1 MLTETPA
8 GQFEPGLS
16 ESDNR
21 NHCHPQGPIPN
32 DSGSDSRSRIR
43 RLPPKFRLQ
52 RVFCLIG
59 PPPRRPARKK
69 ENIMSRDLSKVRNI
83 GIAAHIDAGKTTVSE
98 RILYYTGKIHKMGE
112 VHEGTA
118 VMDFDEE
125 EQKRGITI
133 NSAATTCPWD
143 RNGERYTINLIDTP
157 GHVDFTAEVE
167 RSLRVLDGAVAV
179 FDGKEGVEAQS
190 ETVWRQATKY
200 NVPRICFVNK
210 MDKLGADFDFSFNS
224 IIERLGAPAV
234 AVQIPIGQSNTFK
247 GIIDLLRGV
256 AIYYKLDDDKDKG
269 KTMVEK
275 PIPPEEQERFEKWK
289 HQLIEKVAET
299 DDALTEKYLNGEEIS
314 DAELR
319 AALRKATISF
329 KLHPVFTGSALKYV
343 GVQRLLDGVVDY
355 LPSPMDVPAIK
366 GHDLK
371 DPEKILERHSNPDEP
386 FSALAFK
393 IVSDQHGD
401 LTYIRVYSGR
411 LEKGSRVL
419 NANRGKRENI
429 SRMFQMHAADRIPID
444 VAEAGDIVACIGI
457 KDALTGD
464 TLCDQDHPIILERP
478 TFPEPVISMSI
489 EPKTAADKQKLGEA
503 LTTLKREDPTFR
515 ANYDDETGQTIIA
528 GMGELHLEILGM
540 RLTRDHKVDVIV
552 GKPKV
557 AYKETITKTVHNVRG
572 KHVKQSGGRGQ
583 YGDCSINLEPF
594 DGTGVDADTLKKWN
608 WADGIAFENKIFGG
622 SIPKEYI
629 PSIEYGCRM
638 AAKTGVLASYPLIN
652 AKITL
657 VDGSYHQVDSSQIAF
672 ELAGQL
678 AFRDACSK
686 AGLTLLEPIMKV
698 VVTTPE
704 DFVGNVTG
712 DLNRRRGLIVNSEQR
727 GNTRVVEAEVP
738 LSEMFGY
745 TTELRSMSTGRASSV
760 MEPLKYAPVPTSVRN
775 AILEEVG

>member
-1 MLTETPA
+1 
-8 GQFEPGLS
+8 
-16 ESDNR
+16 
-21 NHCHPQGPIPN
+21 
-32 DSGSDSRSRIR
+32 
-43 RLPPKFRLQ
+43 
-52 RVFCLIG
+52 
-59 PPPRRPARKK
+59 
-69 ENIMSRDLSKVRNI
+69 MSRDLTKIRNI

-133 NSAATTCPWD
+133 NSAATTCPWI
-143 RNGERYTINLIDTP
+143 RNGENYTINLIDTP

-200 NVPRICFVNK
+200 NVPRLCFINK
-210 MDKLGADFDFSFNS
+210 MDKMGADFDFSFNS
-224 IIERLGAPAV
+224 ILERLGAPAV
-234 AVQIPIGQSNTFK
+234 AVQIPIGQSSTFQ
-247 GIIDLLRGV
+247 GMIDLIRGI
-256 AIYYKLDDDKDKG
+256 AIYYNLKDDKDKG
-269 KTMVEK
+269 KSQTEK
-275 PIPPEEQERFEKWK
+275 PVPEEEKERYLKWRSA
-289 HQLIEKVAET
+289 LIEKVAET
-299 DDALTEKYLNGEEIS
+299 DDHLMEKYLKSEEPTE
-314 DAELR
+314 DELR
-319 AALRKATISF
+319 AGIRAATISF
-329 KLHPVFTGSALKYV
+329 KMHPVFCGSALKYV
-343 GVQRLLDGVVDY
+343 GVQRLIDGVIDY
-355 LPSPMDVPAIK
+355 LPSPMDTPPVI
-366 GHDLK
+366 GHDVK
-371 DPEKILERHSNPDEP
+371 DPEKTIERHSDPDEP
-386 FSALAFK
+386 FCGLAFK

-401 LTYIRVYSGR
+401 LTYVRVYSGR

-419 NANRGKRENI
+419 NSNRNKRENV
-429 SRMFQMHAADRIPID
+429 SRMFQMHADDRNPID

-478 TFPEPVISMSI
+478 TFPDPVISMSI

-503 LTTLKREDPTFR
+503 LTTLRREDPTFH
-515 ANYDDETGQTIIA
+515 ASYDEETGQTIIA
-528 GMGELHLEILGM
+528 GMGELHLEILRN
-540 RLTRDHKVDVIV
+540 RLTRDHKVDVLV

-557 AYKETITKTVHNVRG
+557 AYKETISGTALHIRG

-583 YGDCSINLEPF
+583 FGDCTINIEPF
-594 DGTGVDADTLKKWN
+594 NGLGPDRKPLDAETLKELGWKDN
-608 WADGIAFENKIFGG
+608 FAFENKVFGG

-638 AAKTGVLASYPLIN
+638 AAKTGVLANYPLIN
-652 AKITL
+652 VKVTL
-657 VDGSYHQVDSSQIAF
+657 TDGSYHPVDSSQIAF

-678 AFRDACSK
+678 AFRDAVSK
-686 AGLTLLEPIMKV
+686 AKPTILEPIMKV

-704 DFVGNVTG
+704 EFVGNVTG

-760 MEPLKYAPVPTSVRN
+760 MEPLKYAPVPSSVKA